1 MEWRTRQLTA
11 VTSPGPDPDAT
22 TTATGRRPCA
32 PRLCPPRGW
41 LRSVP
46 VCAPRTRTGRPLA
59 RGRRGCVPFPSPVTA
74 PRGGCV
80 QRPTPG
86 SQARPRIQSGDRPL
100 QSCVRAGGRG
110 RLPGGTPARDQM
122 PPVLAPGLHGH
133 GQNLAGPGPGPGK
146 APCFPPR
153 VTLVSPAPRGPGQRW
168 GSFSSVA
175 GAARWARRAGSAVT
189 VQRCPRSTKMDRD
202 TKETQAWPRANKTL
216 FAKVGTGRGVQ
227 PPSCRL
233 ACSVASGQP
242 AKPGLGGELGPLREP
257 PGRGG
262 PSRLPVLRAASSPRP
277 ASGSRPTSRQPGVA
291 VAGREDVLPGA
302 AGLGPAA
309 GRGQKVCV
317 QPRSR
322 SRRPWVPP
330 GQTSGHCVW
339 G

>member
-1 MEWRTRQLTA
+1 M
-11 VTSPGPDPDAT
+11 
-22 TTATGRRPCA
+22 
-32 PRLCPPRGW
+32 
-41 LRSVP
+41 
-46 VCAPRTRTGRPLA
+46 
-59 RGRRGCVPFPSPVTA
+59 
-74 PRGGCV
+74 

-153 VTLVSPAPRGPGQRW
+153 VTLVSPGPRGPGQRW

-175 GAARWARRAGSAVT
+175 GAAHWARRAGSAVT
-189 VQRCPRSTKMDRD
+189 VQRCPRSTKKDRD
-202 TKETQAWPRANKTL
+202 SKETQAWPRANKTL
-216 FAKVGTGRGVQ
+216 FAKVATGRGVQ
-227 PPSCRL
+227 PLSRRL

-277 ASGSRPTSRQPGVA
+277 ASGSRPTSRQPGVGGGGKTCSPEQRDWGLPLGGA
-291 VAGREDVLPGA
+291 RRFAFSPGA
-302 AGLGPAA
+302 GAGGPGSLPARRPAIVFGADRTHLDPLCLPSGPLAGAGPLQQRVLAASSHGRLHSSPRAEHLGVLASA
-309 GRGQKVCV
+309 GRG
-317 QPRSR
+317 PLSE
-322 SRRPWVPP
+322 
-330 GQTSGHCVW
+330 SGLRAPER

>member
-1 MEWRTRQLTA
+1 M
-11 VTSPGPDPDAT
+11 
-22 TTATGRRPCA
+22 
-32 PRLCPPRGW
+32 CPPPARSRPPGEGACRGPH
-41 LRSVP
+41 R
-46 VCAPRTRTGRPLA
+46 GHRPA
-59 RGRRGCVPFPSPVTA
+59 
-74 PRGGCV
+74 
-80 QRPTPG
+80 PG
-86 SQARPRIQSGDRPL
+86 SRAGIGPCRA
-100 QSCVRAGGRG
+100 CVRAGGRG

-133 GQNLAGPGPGPGK
+133 GQNLTGPGPGPGK

-189 VQRCPRSTKMDRD
+189 VQRCPRSTKDRD
-202 TKETQAWPRANKTL
+202 SKETQAWPRANKTL
-216 FAKVGTGRGVQ
+216 FAKVATGRGVQ
-227 PPSCRL
+227 PLSRRL

-277 ASGSRPTSRQPGVA
+277 ASGSRPTSQQPGVG
-291 VAGREDVLPGA
+291 VAGREDVRDWDLPLGGARRFAFSPGA
-302 AGLGPAA
+302 GAGGPGSLPARRPAIVFGADRTHLDPLCLPSGPLAGAGPLQQRVLAASSHGRLHSSPRAEHLGVLASA
-309 GRGQKVCV
+309 GRG
-317 QPRSR
+317 PLSE
-322 SRRPWVPP
+322 
-330 GQTSGHCVW
+330 SGLRAPER